1 MRKLAYFVPLFVAL
15 ISSVSCGFMTDTPDN
30 PDRVYTVIFNYQTED
45 GKKDI
50 LSVTEGSTVLNPGNP
65 TKEGYVFSCWTK
77 DVFVSPVVPYD
88 FSAPVTSSFTLF
100 ARWELPTWAVTY
112 IYYPNGEAEEKFDLT
127 YVSDKTIL
135 SYPETPILEG
145 FDFVDWRDSNGS
157 KYDSYHEV
165 TSNTT
170 VYANW
175 AKRYDC
181 TAENQYVM
189 EDGKKLISTDTL
201 FDVLSKNLD
210 MTTNPDYGYF
220 WFQNESD
227 DSWKM
232 LVSVSYNH
240 ASGSPKG
247 RIYVRNRHDEEKSYT
262 LWVGNGLGSNEHYQ
276 HTYSGNYQSAYHHY
290 TMDGVYENDT
300 FRLRSATLK
309 PYITET
315 ALSVRPFAYENGR
328 LSVSDTDDNYSSYT
342 FEPLDVSMSEGL
354 FMGGYS
360 ETDWDFG
367 DIPVSQY
374 GLKFIN
380 VTATEKNFIKSGKY
394 TLLKAGYTSSEVFN

>member
-1 MRKLAYFVPLFVAL
+1 MSKLFRFVAL
-15 ISSVSCGFMTDTPDN
+15 SIALIASISCGFLVETPDN
-30 PDRVYTVIFNYQTED
+30 ADQTYSVIFNYQTED
-45 GKKDI
+45 NKKDV
-50 LSVTEGSTVLNPGNP
+50 LSVTEGSTVPNPGNP
-65 TKEGYVFSCWTK
+65 VKEGYEFTCWTK
-77 DVFVSPVVPYD
+77 DLYSVPVVPYN
-88 FSAPVTSSFTLF
+88 FSSPVNSSFTLF
-100 ARWELPTWAVTY
+100 ARWDLPTWGVTY
-112 IYYPNGEAEEKFDLT
+112 VYYPNEEAEEKIVVERVENKTYLT
-127 YVSDKTIL
+127 
-135 SYPETPILEG
+135 YPETPILEG
-145 FDFVDWRDSNGS
+145 FDFVGWRDSNGA
-157 KYDSYHEV
+157 KYNSYYEV

-175 AKRYDC
+175 AKRYYC

-247 RIYVRNRHDEEKSYT
+247 RIFVRNRHDEEKTYT
-262 LWVGNGLGSNEHYQ
+262 LWEGIGLGSSEHYQ
-276 HTYSGNYQSAYHHY
+276 KTYSGNYVSRYHHY
-290 TMDGVYENDT
+290 TMDGVYENNT
-300 FRLRSATLK
+300 FRLRSASLK
-309 PYITET
+309 PYITEA
-315 ALSVRPFAYENGR
+315 ALSVRPFAYENGS
-328 LSVSDTDDNYSSYT
+328 LSVRDTDDNYSSYT
-342 FEPLDVSMSEGL
+342 FEPLDVSMGEG
-354 FMGGYS
+354 FFIGGYS

-394 TLLKAGYTSSEVFN
+394 TLLKAGYTASEVFY